1 VAQSSQPAL
10 GFGRHVTRRPLPL
23 AALPAALRL
32 LHLRLLHLR
41 LLQLRLSQLR
51 LLHLRLLHLRLG
63 AARQPVVV
71 HRAQQQS
78 RRRVAT
84 AVGHVVPRRE
94 VRGQSL

>member
-1 VAQSSQPAL
+1 VLAQRARHVAQSSQPAL

-23 AALPAALRL
+23 AALPAA
-32 LHLRLLHLR
+32 
-41 LLQLRLSQLR
+41 LR

>member
-1 VAQSSQPAL
+1 VLAQRARLVAQSSQPAF

-32 LHLRLLHLR
+32 LQLRR
-41 LLQLRLSQLR
+41 LQLRLLELR
-51 LLHLRLLHLRLG
+51 LL
-63 AARQPVVV
+63 AARLPVVV
-71 HRAQQQS
+71 HRAQQQG

-94 VRGQSL
+94 VRGQST